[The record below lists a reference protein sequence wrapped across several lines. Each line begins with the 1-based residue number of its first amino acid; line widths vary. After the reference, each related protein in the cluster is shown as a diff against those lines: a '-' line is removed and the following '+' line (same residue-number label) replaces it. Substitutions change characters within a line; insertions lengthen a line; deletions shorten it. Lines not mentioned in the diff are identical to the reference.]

1 MREKY
6 ATWDGPLSRSEEH
19 IDDIDVDFYTFYLVE
34 AKKKHNEQQYKYS
47 MKNSHPSF
55 LFSTYQL
62 SLLLLSFKWQ
72 VESIANIL

>member
-34 AKKKHNEQQYKYS
+34 AKKNTMSSNTNILWKIVTLVFCS
-47 MKNSHPSF
+47 LPTSF
-55 LFSTYQL
+55 LYCSY
-62 SLLLLSFKWQ
+62 LLSDK
-72 VESIANIL
+72 